1 MSPILR
7 FSRAF
12 MINSI
17 VAVRRVFLL
26 TIDTS
31 DAARQLCLISAA
43 LLTLH
48 TYSPIDYVP
57 KVSPRLKAFT
67 APAIQHIDLGPIIDA
82 PVHVPDTVRRANA
95 TLLMLARN
103 GDINSAVN
111 TIKELEDRF
120 NLKYNYPWVF
130 LNEQPF
136 TEDFKRWA
144 FPPLRC
150 RSISLEM
157 GDA

>member
-1 MSPILR
+1 
-7 FSRAF
+7 
-12 MINSI
+12 MINGI

-57 KVSPRLKAFT
+57 KVSSRLKAFPV
-67 APAIQHIDLGPIIDA
+67 PAIQHIDLGPIIDA

-103 GDINSAVN
+103 GDTNSAVN

-144 FPPLRC
+144 FLPIRC